1 MNNVKAGNIVTLVVE
16 RESDFGFFLSDG
28 ETSILLHNSEI
39 TSDIQLQQE
48 VEVFLYSDHQGRIAA
63 TTTLPSI
70 TSESYG
76 WVKVVEVKQNLG
88 AFIDIGIK
96 KDILVSGDDLPL
108 LENIWPEIGDQ
119 LYCSLKTDN
128 RGRLLAKLA
137 TEEIIEEIMNTA
149 PKELSNRNIKGTIY
163 RSLKVGSF
171 LLTDEGYRG
180 FIHHSERKSEPRLG
194 EHVEGRVIAVKDDGT
209 VNVSLLSRSHESMND
224 DSLAIYKYM
233 EDRGGAMP
241 YSDKSSPEDIKQRF
255 HMSKGAFKRALGKL
269 MKDEKVYQEDGWT
282 YFKK

>member
-137 TEEIIEEIMNTA
+137 TEEIVAEIMNTA

-194 EHVEGRVIAVKDDGT
+194 ESVEGRVIAVKDDGT
-209 VNVSLLSRSHESMND
+209 INVSLLSRSHESMDD
-224 DSLAIYKYM
+224 DSVAICKYM
-233 EDRGGAMP
+233 DDRGGAMP
-241 YSDKSSPEDIKQRF
+241 YSDKSAPEDIKQRF

-269 MKDEKVYQEDGWT
+269 MKEDKVYQEDGWT

>member
-209 VNVSLLSRSHESMND
+209 INVSLLSRSHESMND

-241 YSDKSSPEDIKQRF
+241 YSDKSAPEDIKQRF

>member
-149 PKELSNRNIKGTIY
+149 PKEISNRNIKGTIY

-209 VNVSLLSRSHESMND
+209 INVSLLSRSHESMND
-224 DSLAIYKYM
+224 DSLVIYKYM